1 MSEKNIEVMCVFFEP
16 ERQFE
21 GTPWETEYER
31 NQTRPAGSPAGKT
44 IIGTVRQTDEP
55 YIGAA
60 RQADEP
66 YIGAARQADEP
77 HIGAA
82 RQADQPHIRTDRS
95 VIGTDRKADKSFLR
109 Q

>member
-1 MSEKNIEVMCVFFEP
+1 MWKMQDFVRKSIEVMCVFFEP

-44 IIGTVRQTDEP
+44 IIGTVRQ
-55 YIGAA
+55 
-60 RQADEP
+60 
-66 YIGAARQADEP
+66 ADEP

-82 RQADQPHIRTDRS
+82 RQADEPHIRTDRS

>member
-1 MSEKNIEVMCVFFEP
+1 MWKIQDFVRKNIEVMCVFFEP

-55 YIGAA
+55 CFGFV
-60 RQADEP
+60 R
-66 YIGAARQADEP
+66 
-77 HIGAA
+77 
-82 RQADQPHIRTDRS
+82 
-95 VIGTDRKADKSFLR
+95 
-109 Q
+109 